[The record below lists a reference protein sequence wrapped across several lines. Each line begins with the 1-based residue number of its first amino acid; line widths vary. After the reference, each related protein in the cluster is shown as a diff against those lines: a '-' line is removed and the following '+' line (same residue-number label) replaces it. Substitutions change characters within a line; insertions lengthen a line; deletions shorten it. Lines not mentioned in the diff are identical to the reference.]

1 MLVPNILLVGFGL
14 IVALGGLILL
24 DRQRFERKP
33 RMQYRAATLIGV
45 ALVAGCMAVI
55 I

>member
-1 MLVPNILLVGFGL
+1 MVFTILLIGLGL

-24 DRQRFERKP
+24 DRERFNRKP
-33 RMQYRAATLIGV
+33 RMQYAAATLIGV
-45 ALVAGCMAVI
+45 AIVAASIGGI

>member
-1 MLVPNILLVGFGL
+1 MIVTNILLVGLGL
-14 IVALGGLILL
+14 MIALGGLILL
-24 DRQRFERKP
+24 DRKRFERKP

-45 ALVAGCMAVI
+45 ALVAGCMAGI

>member
-1 MLVPNILLVGFGL
+1 MIFTILFIGLGL

-24 DRQRFERKP
+24 DRERFDRKP

-45 ALVAGCMAVI
+45 AIVAVSIGGI
-55 I
+55 L